1 MKMFETRCGLAAIL
15 AALTASGLS
24 AQTLVVSPGDVLVA
38 GSKATITYSNP
49 ALADQKVTIEV
60 SGGFPVPS
68 TEVVTIQLDANGK
81 GVGTWTV
88 TSEWR
93 SARFNAPGV
102 VEVTIPIQR

>member
-1 MKMFETRCGLAAIL
+1 MLKFDTRCGIAAIL
-15 AALTASGLS
+15 AVLTAAGLS
-24 AQTLVVSPGDVLVA
+24 AQTMVITPGDGLVA
-38 GSKATITYSNP
+38 GSEASITYANP
-49 ALADQKVTIEV
+49 ALANQKVTVEV

-81 GVGTWTV
+81 GVGKWTV

-102 VEVTIPIQR
+102 QEVTIPIQS